1 MLSTGIGYTAPVL
14 IPFRSPAMRVRG
26 EQLQAAWWLAV
37 GAGLIWMAWLLRATL
52 TPFLAAAVLAF
63 ILNPG
68 VDWLTRRRVPRA
80 AAVALMLVLLFV
92 GLVAVFLIVGPL
104 IHRETIELAN
114 HLPPFLARLDAAL
127 APQLEV
133 LFGKEVHLD
142 LESLAAIVAAQVRD
156 IDGIATRLLAV
167 GRSGGAVVASVVGN
181 LVLIPMVL
189 FYLLLDWHGI
199 VARIDALVPR
209 RFHAQVRGIAAEID
223 GVLGEFL
230 RGQLA
235 VMGLLAIYYTAA
247 LWILG
252 VEFALPIGLVT
263 GGLAFV
269 PYLGFTTGLGLALLG
284 ALLQPAGSWTL
295 VAVAAVFAGG
305 QVLESF
311 FLTPRIVGQRIGL
324 HPLAVIFALLAFG
337 QVFGFFGVLLALPAS
352 AVLLVGLRHLKDAYL
367 ASDVY
372 GGG

>member
-1 MLSTGIGYTAPVL
+1 
-14 IPFRSPAMRVRG
+14 MRVRG

-68 VDWLTRRRVPRA
+68 VDWLTRRRVSRA

-142 LESLAAIVAAQVRD
+142 LESLAAMFAAQVRD

-181 LVLIPMVL
+181 LV
-189 FYLLLDWHGI
+189 
-199 VARIDALVPR
+199 
-209 RFHAQVRGIAAEID
+209 
-223 GVLGEFL
+223 
-230 RGQLA
+230 
-235 VMGLLAIYYTAA
+235 
-247 LWILG
+247 
-252 VEFALPIGLVT
+252 
-263 GGLAFV
+263 
-269 PYLGFTTGLGLALLG
+269 
-284 ALLQPAGSWTL
+284 
-295 VAVAAVFAGG
+295 
-305 QVLESF
+305 
-311 FLTPRIVGQRIGL
+311 
-324 HPLAVIFALLAFG
+324 
-337 QVFGFFGVLLALPAS
+337 
-352 AVLLVGLRHLKDAYL
+352 
-367 ASDVY
+367 
-372 GGG
+372 